1 MKNFSSLKCP
11 SRRKYL
17 KKVEIV
23 KTDRKFSLIP
33 CVSLSELRIHTTWST
48 FSHSH
53 QITTDTRLPLH
64 ETLGSILYIIWCT
77 NRADCIGT
85 CGTDA
90 LCCVVHNSAAC
101 VVGGVTAVGL
111 AWIFT
116 NKSVLIFRQKDFKME
131 IVSEDRGAEHHLP
144 AGVVGCGDGV
154 VCRDGTVRKAR

>member
-1 MKNFSSLKCP
+1 MN
-11 SRRKYL
+11 
-17 KKVEIV
+17 
-23 KTDRKFSLIP
+23 
-33 CVSLSELRIHTTWST
+33 
-48 FSHSH
+48 
-53 QITTDTRLPLH
+53 
-64 ETLGSILYIIWCT
+64 IIRST
-77 NRADCIGT
+77 NRVKRVLTSWA
-85 CGTDA
+85 DA